1 MAESAK
7 MQIFH
12 QYQRFN
18 NIATCLHRAYLELK
32 HNNAGE
38 AIQHLLT
45 AEFNGLSRQ
54 ITEPLIA
61 EIESSRNE
69 NHPRR

>member
-1 MAESAK
+1 MTDSVK

-12 QYQRFN
+12 KYQWYN

-32 HNNAGE
+32 HNNARE

-45 AEFNGLSRQ
+45 AEFNGLSKQ

-61 EIESSRNE
+61 EIERSRND
-69 NHPRR
+69 

>member
-1 MAESAK
+1 MTDSAK
-7 MQIFH
+7 MQIYH
-12 QYQRFN
+12 QYQWFN
-18 NIATCLHRAYLELK
+18 NIAACLHRAYLELK

-54 ITEPLIA
+54 ITEPLIK
-61 EIESSRNE
+61 EIERSS
-69 NHPRR
+69 HD

>member
-1 MAESAK
+1 MTDSVK

-12 QYQRFN
+12 KYQWYN
-18 NIATCLHRAYLELK
+18 NIANCLHLAYLELK
-32 HNNAGE
+32 YNNAGE

-61 EIESSRNE
+61 EIERNR
-69 NHPRR
+69 ND